1 MISKEAEYT
10 YKHWEPMPVR
20 KWQPTL
26 GRNHGN
32 HIARTK
38 RNRNNNGGDNLVII
52 CAVLAFLYIVF
63 KVIA

>member
-1 MISKEAEYT
+1 M
-10 YKHWEPMPVR
+10 VR

-63 KVIA
+63 KVIS